1 MSSPMIKVTDA
12 RYVYANGAVLA
23 LDGVSLE
30 IPEARRSALSART
43 APVRPRSLNS

>member
-30 IPEARRSALSART
+30 IPEGPEWLWKDHADQAAQRAT
-43 APVRPRSLNS
+43 

>member
-1 MSSPMIKVTDA
+1 MSNPMIKVTDA

-30 IPEARRSALSART
+30 IPEGQAVGIVGQNGSGKITLT
-43 APVRPRSLNS
+43 

>member
-1 MSSPMIKVTDA
+1 MSTPIIKVADA

-30 IPEARRSALSART
+30 IPEGQSVGCLLYTS
-43 APVRPRSLNS
+43 PSPRDS